1 MKKFIVVEIETN
13 KQTPFRHFADLIN
26 KTFTKSLG
34 VESITELSQRMMIMT
49 QPKFRTDLFLNSTGN
64 ELRIESFSSNYI
76 KELDLEYL
84 TDFVHDSKVVEAWI
98 ACGFVY
104 NNSSNEFE
112 KDLRFWYRSTED
124 FLLYD
129 CFTHEPISPSSNVI
143 VNTVFILHG
152 SVIGAPVY
160 HMLLNDDL
168 IFDANSSIN
177 NEKFLVE
184 PVSFH
189 DGTFKEFLLKPGI
202 SKGFVQ
208 DNIIITPREEFVVDF
223 YSRTALYNKGF
234 PFEKLQLKVRSNL
247 SYEKLATGQYKFSL
261 EGKNCGYIY
270 ARINSRFGIEQ
281 EKSTT
286 LRAAYTVHK
295 S

>member
-1 MKKFIVVEIETN
+1 MKKFIIVEVETN

-34 VESITELSQRMMIMT
+34 VERITNLPQQMALMK
-49 QPKFRTDLFLNSTGN
+49 QPLTRADLFLNSNGD
-64 ELRIESFSSNYI
+64 ELRIDSFSGNHSQP
-76 KELDLEYL
+76 LDLEYL
-84 TDFVHDSKVVEAWI
+84 TDFIHDDRVVESWI

-104 NNSSNEFE
+104 DNEANQFSKE
-112 KDLRFWYRSTED
+112 LKFWYRSNKD

-129 CFTHEPISPSSNVI
+129 CFTHEPLSPLLNVI

-152 SVIGAPVY
+152 SVIGAPIY
-160 HMLLNDDL
+160 HLLLNDSL

-177 NEKFLVE
+177 NEKFFVD

-189 DGTFKEFLLKPGI
+189 DGTFKEFLIKPGV

-208 DNIIITPREEFVVDF
+208 DNIIITPRDEFVVDF
-223 YSRTALYNKGF
+223 YSRTALYDKGF
-234 PFEKLQLKVRSNL
+234 PFETLQLKIKSSL
-247 SYEKLATGQYKFSL
+247 KHEKLATGQYKFSL
-261 EGKNCGYIY
+261 EGKDHGYIY
-270 ARINSRFGIEQ
+270 ARINSRFGVEQ

-286 LRAAYTVHK
+286 LRVAYSVHK